1 MFMKRFESRFPKGPV
16 AFSCLYGDRRSDKGS
31 TNSMATK
38 RKEKKGRANAKKGGS
53 TTDVPVLLRRFMK
66 TYEKHCI
73 QTQSSVSTTIKQNLL
88 WCIEQDK
95 IMTKMVLSCPE
106 SCDEDAPPVC
116 LRPLLMTIRDERYM
130 FGKELCAWHITLN
143 NQDIADL
150 SIVLELRGRSS
161 CPFTHLELL
170 DCGID
175 AWSVERL
182 GKAICFSS
190 LASLNLDYNEFGEE
204 GVKGLLNGLAGNN
217 QIVSLS
223 LCYCNLRPSSG
234 SLLGAFITQSAIRDL
249 YVNGNEL
256 QCEGALDLIRQIAEY
271 AENEAM
277 KKLSEQHL
285 KEPDTEVANLN
296 MESERI
302 STTGLGSSIKK
313 MKGKKKG
320 KKKKKTKPPEIGPW
334 LEKLHLADNGIDGNG
349 EEGRTSPLTFTAMLC
364 RIIKFSDHLTE
375 IDLDDN
381 CPGELC
387 GKLILEALKER
398 KEAKL
403 TGLKV
408 KVTAQI
414 SADTFSGIL
423 KNSKKLKSR
432 KKRKKI
438 KKKSK

>member
-1 MFMKRFESRFPKGPV
+1 
-16 AFSCLYGDRRSDKGS
+16 
-31 TNSMATK
+31 MA
-38 RKEKKGRANAKKGGS
+38 RKKEKGRANAKKGGS
-53 TTDVPVLLRRFMK
+53 TTDVAVLLKKFMK

-88 WCIEQDK
+88 RCIEQDK

-106 SCDEDAPPVC
+106 SCAEDAPPVC

-130 FGKELCAWHITLN
+130 LGKELCAWNITLN
-143 NQDIADL
+143 NQDIANL

-161 CPFTHLELL
+161 YPFTHLELL
-170 DCGID
+170 GCEID

-190 LASLNLDYNEFGEE
+190 LAVVNLDYNEFGDE
-204 GVKGLLNGLAGNN
+204 GVKGLLNGLEGNN
-217 QIVSLS
+217 QLVSLS
-223 LCYCNLRPSSG
+223 LCYCKLGPSSG

-271 AENEAM
+271 AENEAI

-302 STTGLGSSIKK
+302 SIAGSGSSIKN
-313 MKGKKKG
+313 MKRKKKG
-320 KKKKKTKPPEIGPW
+320 KKKKTKPPEIGPW

-364 RIIKFSDHLTE
+364 RIIKFSDHLME

-381 CPGELC
+381 CTGELC

-414 SADTFSGIL
+414 SADTFSAIL

-438 KKKSK
+438 KKKK